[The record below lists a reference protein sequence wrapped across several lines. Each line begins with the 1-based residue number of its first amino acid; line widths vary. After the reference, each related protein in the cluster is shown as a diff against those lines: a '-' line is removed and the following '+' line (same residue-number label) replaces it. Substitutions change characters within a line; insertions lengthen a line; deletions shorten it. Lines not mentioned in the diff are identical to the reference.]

1 MDPARPVV
9 RELKDVGKSGSLE
22 LVFGRKEGKTII
34 RHAYSE
40 VPHKITHLYHPPHS
54 TLAELIL
61 MNTTAGLF
69 GGDRVDV
76 RIHAETGARIL
87 LTSQS
92 SLKVHPG
99 VGTAEQVLR
108 LTVDTGAELHYYNDP
123 LIPFK
128 GARLRQR
135 IELQIASGSRF
146 FYWDGF
152 MAGRVARGETW
163 EFDEID
169 AETRL
174 SRDGE
179 LVYLERYR
187 MAGDRHPFSYAATG
201 IFVPAPE
208 ALSACHGP
216 QVGIDS
222 PVPGITIVRAVANTG
237 TEYRDIRTKISQVF
251 PTFLSRG
258 GA

>member
-1 MDPARPVV
+1 MDPARPAV
-9 RELKDVGKSGSLE
+9 RELRDVGKSGSLD
-22 LVFGRKEGKTII
+22 LVFGLKDGRTVI
-34 RHAYSE
+34 RHAYCE
-40 VPHKITHLYHPPHS
+40 VPHKITHLYYPQHS
-54 TLAELIL
+54 TLAQLIL

-76 RIHAETGARIL
+76 RIHAEPGSRIL

-99 VGTAEQVLR
+99 LGSAEQTLKISIE
-108 LTVDTGAELHYYNDP
+108 TGAELHYYNDP
-123 LIPFK
+123 FIPFR
-128 GARLRQR
+128 GSRLRQR
-135 IELQIASGSRF
+135 VELQVATGSRF

-169 AETRL
+169 TETRL

-187 MAGDRHPFSYAATG
+187 IAGDRHPFSYAGTG
-201 IFVPAPE
+201 IFTSVPESLADCQDP
-208 ALSACHGP
+208 A
-216 QVGIDS
+216 VGIDE
-222 PVPGITIVRAVANTG
+222 PVAGITIVRAVANTG
-237 TEYRDIRTKISQVF
+237 TEFRAIRKKYCSQQ
-251 PTFLSRG
+251 P
-258 GA
+258 